1 MTPTL
6 WIVLGISVLVVTGF
20 VVAMRSLLRENRD
33 IDSRIDYNKL
43 KPWVD
48 DEDEKDDKW
57 GK

>member
-6 WIVLGISVLVVTGF
+6 WVVIGVSILAITGF

-33 IDSRIDYNKL
+33 IDSKIDYSKV
-43 KPWVD
+43 KPWMD
-48 DEDEKDDKW
+48 DEDEDDKW